1 MSENDI
7 ENRKHKYRAT
17 AFIFGIAGISALI
30 GFSRTLSMAK
40 KNDAQ
45 YFDKGIAAS
54 SIEMTETGAQLALRA
69 LKWGTLL
76 AIIGTGSFCFGVYI
90 LTGARDLKEFRTI
103 CGNVLPKIPK
113 NKEPQSRTEFEN
125 LSDFM
130 SYISQWKK

>member
-1 MSENDI
+1 
-7 ENRKHKYRAT
+7 
-17 AFIFGIAGISALI
+17 
-30 GFSRTLSMAK
+30 LSL
-40 KNDAQ
+40 
-45 YFDKGIAAS
+45 
-54 SIEMTETGAQLALRA
+54 LALRA

-76 AIIGTGSFCFGVYI
+76 AIIGTGSFCFGVYK
-90 LTGARDLKEFRTI
+90 LTGARDVSINNLYTIYTNLYTNILIIYLQLKEFRTI